1 MRTAT
6 ALFESTRAAGQDA
19 ARPEGALT
27 SSEPWTRVRR
37 AEQAGWTTP
46 PHHAGINDATAS
58 WTPSDPLLRLGY
70 QVTADVRGIAP
81 SRLAALLQDVHTR
94 FSEHRTSAQIA
105 RAHGLSAGMLRAFR
119 IGSGRT
125 LHQYLTVIRIIHAV
139 RALALTDDKVSAI
152 ADSVGYRSKKDFYH
166 ALRQHCGL
174 LPKALRA
181 RPTLERLKI
190 AATIAEQ
197 LLKLRSA

>member
-1 MRTAT
+1 MRTAA
-6 ALFESTRAAGQDA
+6 ALSHSTRAAGQDV

-27 SSEPWTRVRR
+27 SAEPWTRVRR
-37 AEQAGWTTP
+37 AEQAGWTT
-46 PHHAGINDATAS
+46 TAS

-94 FSEHRTSAQIA
+94 FSEHRTSAEIA

-181 RPTLERLKI
+181 RPALERLKI
-190 AATIAEQ
+190 ATTIAEQ
-197 LLKLRSA
+197 LLKPRPG